1 MDISF
6 TALSAHKSHDQE
18 SSKER
23 AAKLDYPKS
32 EPVLESSYIF
42 PKVESNGGW
51 KISTLGAISIST
63 DC

>member
-1 MDISF
+1 MMIDL
-6 TALSAHKSHDQE
+6 TALSTTERKE
-18 SSKER
+18 SKVEEPRR
-23 AAKLDYPKS
+23 ALDYPKS

-51 KISTLGAISIST
+51 KFATHGVIAIST